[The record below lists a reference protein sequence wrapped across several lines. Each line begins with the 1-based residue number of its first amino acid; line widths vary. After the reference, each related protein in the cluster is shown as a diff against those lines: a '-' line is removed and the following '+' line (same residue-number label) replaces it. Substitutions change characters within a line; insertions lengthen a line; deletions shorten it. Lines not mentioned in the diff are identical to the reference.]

1 MVPDEAVRPPD
12 HGLGSVTSL
21 GPGDSIGRVLA
32 LSAKAMREWF
42 EARLAERGGSLP
54 IWIVLSQALDAP
66 ISLSQRE
73 LAARVGIGG
82 ATLVRH
88 LDRLEAEGLVVRR
101 RDDRDRR
108 VTRVEITPAGRDRF
122 VELAV
127 VADDV
132 DRELAALMS
141 DEEQETLRRLLLRI
155 GEYTATAPP
164 PAHPLGTP
172 PTPPPPPPPHT
183 PPTNPTK
190 KHPPPT

>member
-1 MVPDEAVRPPD
+1 M
-12 HGLGSVTSL
+12 TSL

-155 GEYTATAPP
+155 GEYTATAPR
-164 PAHPLGTP
+164 PAIPMATP
-172 PTPPPPPPPHT
+172 SSPGPSP
-183 PPTNPTK
+183 
-190 KHPPPT
+190 